1 MLQDGFQSSTV
12 DFLLA
17 NELGIAFKHVPVM
30 QLYRLSPEAAKTT
43 LHTKSPEFLKVNP
56 NGHIPAIDDDG
67 LVLNESLAIN
77 LYLAKK
83 HGGPL
88 APANLAE
95 DGLIGMWALWAAIE
109 VEPHS
114 IQVLYHRL
122 GNKPEERDPKIAAAA
137 IEALRAP
144 FAVLD
149 KQNAT
154 AELRFDH
161 LLTPVFSGAAAQD
174 GDELGKAVGE
184 FVELKPGVPYR
195 FTFELR
201 HLNGGDAQLRVQG
214 ETLPKDRLSQLTL
227 YAEAVVTR
235 SIRAHVLLAKALQ
248 WLQALGLNEREL
260 RYLLAHAADFDGV

>member
-1 MLQDGFQSSTV
+1 MLTIYGVYRSRASRAIW
-12 DFLLA
+12 LA

-95 DGLIGMWALWAAIE
+95 DGQMGMWALWAAIE
-109 VEPHS
+109 AEPHS

-122 GNKPEERDPKIAAAA
+122 GNKPQERDPKIAAAA

-149 KQNAT
+149 KQLA
-154 AELRFDH
+154 A
-161 LLTPVFSGAAAQD
+161 SGYI
-174 GDELGKAVGE
+174 VG
-184 FVELKPGVPYR
+184 GR
-195 FTFELR
+195 FTVADINAAEVFRYAMPAPELFE
-201 HLNGGDAQLRVQG
+201 AAPRVQ
-214 ETLPKDRLSQLTL
+214 
-227 YAEAVVTR
+227 AW
-235 SIRAHVLLAKALQ
+235 LATCHARPAFKAMM
-248 WLQALGLNEREL
+248 AGREKEP
-260 RYLLAHAADFDGV
+260 A